1 MGRAPVKSTRA
12 LLGQRHTVLLPPSN
26 FLEIEQ
32 ASEGWWFFERSCW
45 RFPAVFWGEVWTVW
59 TITISSWSQYFF
71 CCRGGILS
79 VLLGE
84 TCSFQRGTVAMQIF
98 CLEFNRP
105 AQVVCHVKIFCTD
118 ILVPFLYLPSCFFLF
133 GNSLIRRCI
142 SYWQRLRVFLT
153 LRFSN
158 HRRGNWS
165 LTHEGWLASTK
176 SFTTGMGVW
185 LQWQRGWLRSLDFSS
200 LEKGEQFFLFPL
212 NWAMGIGTLGLLFIF
227 LGTFVFL
234 AGSQWVEWI
243 QSTSNIN
250 SHAAQRCGSL
260 SSNCDI
266 LLLWVLRVGHILG
279 FPRRRSLSFVWQLWG
294 WCNAWSLQLNS
305 RNDWNHQKRRLH
317 HVLIV
322 TSDPAWYPV
331 ILLSCLC
338 FGRCQAWLHWR
349 ECEG

>member
-105 AQVVCHVKIFCTD
+105 AQVVCHDKTFCTD
-118 ILVPFLYLPSCFFLF
+118 ILVPFLYLPSCFFLESPLF
-133 GNSLIRRCI
+133 VD
-142 SYWQRLRVFLT
+142 VFLT
-153 LRFSN
+153 GKGCGCFSY
-158 HRRGNWS
+158 RRGNWS

-200 LEKGEQFFLFPL
+200 LEKGEQFFFPL
-212 NWAMGIGTLGLLFIF
+212 NWAMGVGTLGLLFIF
-227 LGTFVFL
+227 LGTFVFFGL
-234 AGSQWVEWI
+234 DHNEW
-243 QSTSNIN
+243 SEF
-250 SHAAQRCGSL
+250 
-260 SSNCDI
+260 
-266 LLLWVLRVGHILG
+266 RVI
-279 FPRRRSLSFVWQLWG
+279 
-294 WCNAWSLQLNS
+294 
-305 RNDWNHQKRRLH
+305 
-317 HVLIV
+317 
-322 TSDPAWYPV
+322 
-331 ILLSCLC
+331 
-338 FGRCQAWLHWR
+338 
-349 ECEG
+349 